1 MTKIIFVRH
10 GQTLW
15 NLEMKYQGHTDI
27 ALSELGI
34 EQAKRV
40 SKRLMSE
47 EFSAVYS
54 SDLVRAFETA
64 NIIAAPKKIKVNTDC
79 DLREI
84 CFGDWEGLTYA
95 EINEKWP
102 NALNQFLSDTTK
114 ITIPNG
120 ESFETLKQRSDV
132 AINKIL
138 EKHKKET
145 VVVVAHGA
153 TIRAMICS
161 ALNLPLDYV
170 WRIRQDNTA
179 VNMVEYH
186 KNNNIVTLLNDIHH
200 LN

>member
-27 ALSELGI
+27 ALSQLGI
-34 EQAKRV
+34 EQAHRV
-40 SKRLMSE
+40 SDRLNIE
-47 EFSAVYS
+47 DFSAVYS
-54 SDLVRAFETA
+54 SDLVRAYETA
-64 NIIAAPKKIKVNTDC
+64 NIIASKKNLTVMKDIN
-79 DLREI
+79 LREI
-84 CFGDWEGLTYA
+84 CFGEWEGMTYA
-95 EINEKWP
+95 EINDKWP
-102 NALNQFLSDTTK
+102 NALNQFFSDTTK

-120 ESFETLKQRSDV
+120 ESFADLKKRSDI

-138 EKHKKET
+138 ENHKKET
-145 VVVVAHGA
+145 IVVVSHGA

-186 KNNNIVTLLNDIHH
+186 KNNNVVTLLNDIHH
-200 LN
+200 LI

>member
-27 ALSELGI
+27 ALSDLGI

-40 SKRLMSE
+40 ADRLMIE

-54 SDLVRAFETA
+54 SDLVRAYDTA
-64 NIIAAPKKIKVNTDC
+64 NIIAAKKNLTVKQDVN
-79 DLREI
+79 LREI
-84 CFGDWEGLTYA
+84 CFGEWEGMTYT
-95 EINEKWP
+95 EINDKWP
-102 NALNQFLSDTTK
+102 NALNQFFSDTTK

-120 ESFETLKQRSDV
+120 ESFTDLKKRSDI

-138 EKHKKET
+138 ENHKKET
-145 VVVVAHGA
+145 IVVVSHGA

-186 KNNNIVTLLNDIHH
+186 KNNNVVTLLNDIHH
-200 LN
+200 LI

>member
-27 ALSELGI
+27 ALSYLGI

-40 SKRLMSE
+40 ADRLMIE

-54 SDLVRAFETA
+54 SDLVRAYDTA
-64 NIIAAPKKIKVNTDC
+64 NIIAAKKNLTVKQDVN
-79 DLREI
+79 LREI
-84 CFGDWEGLTYA
+84 CFGEWEGMTYT
-95 EINEKWP
+95 EINDKWP
-102 NALNQFLSDTTK
+102 NALNQFFSDTTK

-120 ESFETLKQRSDV
+120 ESFTDLKKRSDI

-138 EKHKKET
+138 ENHKKET
-145 VVVVAHGA
+145 IVVVSHGA

-186 KNNNIVTLLNDIHH
+186 KNNNVVTLLNDIHH
-200 LN
+200 LI

>member
-27 ALSELGI
+27 ALSYLGI

-40 SKRLMSE
+40 ADRLMIE

-54 SDLVRAFETA
+54 SDLVRAYDTA
-64 NIIAAPKKIKVNTDC
+64 NIIAAKKNLTVKQDVN
-79 DLREI
+79 LREI
-84 CFGDWEGLTYA
+84 CFGEWEGMTYT
-95 EINEKWP
+95 EINDKWP
-102 NALNQFLSDTTK
+102 NALNQFFSDTTK

-120 ESFETLKQRSDV
+120 ESFTDLKKRSDI

-138 EKHKKET
+138 ENHKKET
-145 VVVVAHGA
+145 VVVVSHGA

-186 KNNNIVTLLNDIHH
+186 KNNNVVTLLNDIHH
-200 LN
+200 LI